1 MSPLQGLQ
9 SILMYILYGCAYRP
23 ASLVLTFAFILIT
36 LEILATKQS
45 NYRKTA
51 QEIFLIYA
59 SRKCN

>member
-1 MSPLQGLQ
+1 
-9 SILMYILYGCAYRP
+9 
-23 ASLVLTFAFILIT
+23 LTFAFILIT